1 MWPVSSLLYAFS
13 LSNGAL
19 ATPGFCGYG
28 RFHGRDGV
36 CTLENVRC
44 HLLGEIL
51 EKGDW
56 RRKPPSPSIQ
66 NNSLSLDMVGKYL
79 NPRNDIAFKKIFG
92 SEKNKNILLALLNSV
107 LKQQLQGEIKDATFL
122 QRAQDPETAVKKSSV
137 VDLKCEDD
145 AGNMYIIEMQVAK
158 NTQYKERAQYYASKA
173 YISQANKG
181 GEYSGLKKVIFL
193 AFTNYSVFPK
203 KEAHKSDHQILD
215 VVTQENDL
223 DRLCFTI
230 VDLVKFDAQ
239 NKKALGNLTLEEKFY
254 YFLRHADEITP
265 EDLEAI
271 TKDEPIIKQAF
282 DALNI
287 TYFTDEEYELYEE
300 LEKKEWDW
308 RTANAQAALDKGRE
322 EGKLE
327 GAKSREI
334 EIAKN
339 LFKQGVDISIIQQA
353 TGLSISQITRLKD
366 ELEKSM

>member
-1 MWPVSSLLYAFS
+1 MVCF
-13 LSNGAL
+13 
-19 ATPGFCGYG
+19 FICGE
-28 RFHGRDGV
+28 D
-36 CTLENVRC
+36 
-44 HLLGEIL
+44 
-51 EKGDW
+51 
-56 RRKPPSPSIQ
+56 IQ
-66 NNSLSLDMVGKYL
+66 NDFLGGEDKQGSPACNTKKWLSLDMLGKYL

-145 AGNMYIIEMQVAK
+145 AGNMYIIEMQVAN

-173 YISQANKG
+173 YVSQAKKG
-181 GEYSGLKKVIFL
+181 GAYFGLKKVIFL
-193 AFTNYSVFPK
+193 AFTNYTVFPK
-203 KEAHKSDHQILD
+203 KASHKSDHQILD
-215 VVTQENDL
+215 VVTLENDF
-223 DRLCFTI
+223 DKLCFTI

-239 NKKALGNLTLEEKFY
+239 NKKALSDLSLEEKFY

-265 EDLEAI
+265 ENLEAI

-287 TYFTDEEYELYEE
+287 TYFTDEEYQLYEA

-322 EGKLE
+322 EG
-327 GAKSREI
+327 AKKREV
-334 EIAKN
+334 EIAKSM
-339 LFKQGVDISIIQQA
+339 LIKGMDAHLIEEI
-353 TGLSISQITRLKD
+353 TGLSPSWIDNLKA
-366 ELEKSM
+366 EMEQEKGA